1 MEASAL
7 HALEPSLKERFA
19 GAIHWI
25 DTARI
30 TDPGELLK
38 RLVHLFSARQGMIIK
53 GDALALQQMRTGWVL
68 PLDGGTL
75 EAEQA
80 VIALGPWSTDLT
92 SRFGYRLPLAA
103 KRGYHRHFENSGPAP
118 LTRPV
123 YVRDR
128 QCLIVPVAKGIRVMT
143 GVELAARDAT
153 PDLRQIDRMT
163 ACARRTIHLGPPLD
177 EQAWL
182 GARPACPTCCPSSAK
197 HRAIR
202 ACGLPSAMAIMD

>member
-1 MEASAL
+1 M
-7 HALEPSLKERFA
+7 
-19 GAIHWI
+19 
-25 DTARI
+25 
-30 TDPGELLK
+30 
-38 RLVHLFSARQGMIIK
+38 
-53 GDALALQQMRTGWVL
+53 
-68 PLDGGTL
+68 
-75 EAEQA
+75 
-80 VIALGPWSTDLT
+80 IALGPWSTDLT

-182 GARPACPTCCPSSAK
+182 GARPCMPDMLPVIGEAPRHPGLWFAFGHGHYGLTQGPITGRLIADLMTGRDTPFPVQAFAPGRFEKAPPDRRSTTPDGMTVGRRTSVFRSGSRPPS
-197 HRAIR
+197 
-202 ACGLPSAMAIMD
+202 PSAAAEKARK